1 MGMKGFYDVT
11 AESRATASTVWS
23 LLVDAHSWPRWG
35 TVDALV
41 ADASERLSPDGRDG
55 VGAVRAFRTGDVV
68 TSERITEL
76 RPDELFAYEGASN
89 PFMEN
94 YSARVTLKE
103 RSEGGV
109 EIRWSG
115 EYDVSSDVHAL
126 LAPELTRTMQRMV
139 TGLAEAAER
148 SSSARDVDVSGS

>member
-11 AESRATASTVWS
+11 AESRATASAVWS

-41 ADASERLSPDGRDG
+41 ADASERLSPDGRDE

-76 RPDELFAYEGASN
+76 RPDELFAYEGANN

-126 LAPELTRTMQRMV
+126 LAPELRQTMQRMV

-148 SSSARDVDVSGS
+148 SSSARDVDVSES

>member
-11 AESRATASTVWS
+11 ADSRATPAAVWS
-23 LLVDAHSWPRWG
+23 LLVDARSWPRWG

-41 ADASERLSPDGRDG
+41 TDASEHLSSDGRDE

-76 RPDELFAYEGASN
+76 QPGELFAYEGASN

-115 EYDVSSDVHAL
+115 EYEVSSDIHAL

-148 SSSARDVDVSGS
+148 SSSARDVDVSES